1 LLDRPDRPA
10 AGRHRLPAF
19 VFPGDPIEF
28 AARHGRTPGRGFFL
42 ASTVRR
48 VEQTGTFVMRHLAY
62 IPIALVVL
70 LCGGLGLASA
80 QDAGKYPEQ
89 LVRIVVPFSAGS
101 MTDIIARVIA
111 EKLQQRWSK
120 EVVVENRPGLA
131 GTSSVAKAA
140 ADGYTLMLSSNGHT
154 VIGHL
159 NKNLAFDPVR
169 DFVGVTQVATTPLI
183 LTVPPD
189 SSAKSVKELIE
200 LARSKPGE
208 FNYSSAGLGSTTGIA
223 GALFRQTTK
232 TDIVHLPFKGLPE
245 THTAIIRGDV
255 ALGFSFF
262 AAAGDLIQGGRLKA
276 LAVTGPERL
285 RVLPEVPTFREA
297 GVPEFEYD
305 SWFGVLAP
313 AGTAKAIVDKASRDI
328 GEVVQ
333 MPDVKA
339 RFEPQGVVL
348 VSTSPDRFDE
358 ILKDDVQRYS
368 SLFKASN

>member
-1 LLDRPDRPA
+1 
-10 AGRHRLPAF
+10 
-19 VFPGDPIEF
+19 
-28 AARHGRTPGRGFFL
+28 
-42 ASTVRR
+42 
-48 VEQTGTFVMRHLAY
+48 MRHLAY

-80 QDAGKYPEQ
+80 QDVGKYPEQ

-101 MTDIIARVIA
+101 MTDIIARVVA

-169 DFVGVTQVATTPLI
+169 DFVGVTQVAITPLI